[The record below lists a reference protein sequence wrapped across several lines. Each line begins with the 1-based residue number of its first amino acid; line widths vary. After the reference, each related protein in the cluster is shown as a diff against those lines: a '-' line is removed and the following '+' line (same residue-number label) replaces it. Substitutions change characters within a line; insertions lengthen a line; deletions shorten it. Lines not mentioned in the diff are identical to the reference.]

1 MKYYWTTKDG
11 TKIDV
16 DDMSTE
22 HLRNTLKMI
31 LRNIDNAK
39 SKPKSLGN
47 IEACFQEEMYKEWE
61 EEHYELEADSF
72 INIEKDV
79 HHPDQ
84 Y

>member
-31 LRNIDNAK
+31 LRNIENAE
-39 SKPKSLGN
+39 SKPKPMGN
-47 IEACFQEEMYKEWE
+47 IEACFQEEEIE
-61 EEHYELEADSF
+61 EEYNELEEEF
-72 INIEKDV
+72 IFWEHRAI
-79 HHPDQ
+79 
-84 Y
+84 

>member
-31 LRNIDNAK
+31 LRNIDNAE
-39 SKPKSLGN
+39 SKPKPMGN
-47 IEACFQEEMYKEWE
+47 IEACFLEERNKDEAEDPWE
-61 EEHYELEADSF
+61 EEF
-72 INIEKDV
+72 IFWEHRAI
-79 HHPDQ
+79 
-84 Y
+84 